1 MRKTFYV
8 FITLM
13 FLLGCEAMTI
23 HPGHNSIW
31 VNKDARRQN
40 YINFYSETPLEIKQ
54 LILEG
59 KIQIGM
65 TQEQVEASWGYPN
78 EVSSYSGR
86 RGLVECWQYGKGSFG
101 RYTKSTVRFLYFNDR
116 VLTGWYETMW

>member
-13 FLLGCEAMTI
+13 FLLGCETMSFR
-23 HPGHNSIW
+23 PVSGSIW
-31 VNKDARRQN
+31 ENKERRRQN
-40 YINFYSETPLEIKQ
+40 YVDFYPETPLEIKQ
-54 LILEG
+54 YILEG

-78 EVSSYSGR
+78 EVSSCSGR
-86 RGLVECWQYGKGSFG
+86 RGSVECWQYGRGSFG
-101 RYTKSTVRFLYFNDR
+101 RYIKSTVRFLYFDDG
-116 VLTGWYETMW
+116 VLTGWHETMW